1 MLSSLASVCAM
12 HPQVIEIVKDLQG
25 KSMVRVLPE
34 ESYDRSSSLDEE
46 DVFEL

>member
-1 MLSSLASVCAM
+1 MCAT
-12 HPQVIEIVKDLQG
+12 HTHTQVIEIVKDLQG

-34 ESYDRSSSLDEE
+34 ESYERASSLDEE